1 MRNLILNII
10 LIISLLG
17 CKNPPS
23 TDRFTINLEIS
34 DTAVNEIIIGYQTNI
49 GLTEITQ
56 HISKNPDNKIQFV
69 FDSITDPLSVFLTI
83 GKEYY
88 QICAEPNSDLS
99 ISFTKDTTIFTGQGR
114 TFADYYLKSMDYWT
128 KTYANYAKRNP
139 VLSGRPSGSKY
150 FKVQDSITLDRI
162 QFLDR
167 FFSKPQSSSTKQF
180 IKDEKTYLLYTDIF
194 YKISGLTS
202 INEFRFYQEKLKLS
216 VDTFLT
222 FTDKFDF
229 NNPNLFNQTQYRRCF
244 EWLPVK
250 YIETNKLDILKDEE
264 KAFDFVISLSNNET
278 SKKYIEIFL
287 LNNLIRQSNSGKDYS
302 KNDFI
307 KERIDRL
314 SHNSTGIEKYYSIL
328 KTKFDDLVLNEKKSK
343 ELISLLSNP
352 KYSESIQIQDYSSNE
367 NLELLRSII
376 NKNPGKVLY
385 VDFWAPWCRPC
396 MDEMSNSKLLQKKY
410 ADENVA
416 FIYLGFKC
424 TEESWKTTIAQ
435 LRLTGIHYR
444 LTDQQCDDYSKIFDF
459 TGIPFYIIINKDGV
473 VIDKNAPRP
482 SDQVKLTTILDN
494 LVK

>member
-1 MRNLILNII
+1 MRNLTLIII
-10 LIISLLG
+10 LTIFFLE

-34 DTAVNEIIIGYQTNI
+34 DTSVNEIIIGYQTNI

-56 HISKNPDNKIQFV
+56 TIKKNPDNKIQFV
-69 FDSITDPLSVFLTI
+69 IDSITYPLSVFLTI

-88 QICAEPNSDLS
+88 QIWAEPNSDLS
-99 ISFTKDTTIFTGQGR
+99 ISFTKDTAIFSGQSKI
-114 TFADYYLKSMDYWT
+114 FADYYLKSKDFWT
-128 KTYANYAKRNP
+128 KTYYDYTKRNP
-139 VLSGRPSGSKY
+139 VLSGRPSSSKY

-167 FFSKPQSSSTKQF
+167 FFSKPQSSSAKQF
-180 IKDEKTYLLYTDIF
+180 IKDEKINLLYTDIF

-202 INEFRFYQEKLKLS
+202 LNDFRFYQEKLKLS

-229 NNPNLFNQTQYRRCF
+229 NNPNLFNQPQYRRCF
-244 EWLPVK
+244 EWLPGK
-250 YIETNKLDILKDEE
+250 YIKTNKLENRLDEE
-264 KAFDFVISLSNNET
+264 KALDFVISLSNNEI

-302 KNDFI
+302 KNYII
-307 KERIDRL
+307 KERIERL
-314 SHNSTGIEKYYSIL
+314 SKNRTGIEKYYSII
-328 KTKFDDLVLNEKKSK
+328 KTKFDDLVLSEKKSK
-343 ELISLLSNP
+343 EFISLLSNP
-352 KYSESIQIQDYSSNE
+352 KYSEGIQIRDYSSDE

-385 VDFWAPWCRPC
+385 IDFWAPWCRPC
-396 MDEMSNSKLLQKKY
+396 MDEMPKSKLLQKKY
-410 ADENVA
+410 DNKNIA

-424 TEESWKTTIAQ
+424 SEESWKMTISQ
-435 LRLTGIHYR
+435 LKLTGIHYR

-459 TGIPFYIIINKDGV
+459 SGIPFYIIINKEGL

-482 SDQVKLTTILDN
+482 SDQSKLNDILN
-494 LVK
+494 KLLN